1 MTDKELVDA
10 LGGPESVREICG
22 FAFISAVTNWFLDG
36 RSMPAG
42 WRMALEAKLVDK
54 ATA

>member
-10 LGGPESVREICG
+10 LGGPDAVREICG
-22 FAFISAVTNWFLDG
+22 FAFSSAVTNWFLEG

-42 WRMALEAKLVDK
+42 WRMALEAKLADK
-54 ATA
+54 VGA